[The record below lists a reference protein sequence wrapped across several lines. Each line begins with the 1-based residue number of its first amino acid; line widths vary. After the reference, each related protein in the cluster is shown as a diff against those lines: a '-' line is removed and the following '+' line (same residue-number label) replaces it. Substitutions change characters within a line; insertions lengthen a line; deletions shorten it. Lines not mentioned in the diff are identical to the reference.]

1 MSIKTDS
8 KSIEDKKDPDECNVY
23 NIYKLIAHPE
33 DASSMREKYQ
43 KGNFGYGH
51 AKEALF
57 DLICKLYKNE
67 REKFTHLMCNQELI
81 EKELIIGSR
90 KARIIAK
97 DVLSR
102 VRKNIGY

>member
-8 KSIEDKKDPDECNVY
+8 KSVEEKKDPNQCNVY
-23 NIYKLIAHPE
+23 NIYKLIANPE
-33 DASSMREKYQ
+33 DVSLMREKYQ

-51 AKEALF
+51 AKEMLF

-90 KARIIAK
+90 KARIIAQ